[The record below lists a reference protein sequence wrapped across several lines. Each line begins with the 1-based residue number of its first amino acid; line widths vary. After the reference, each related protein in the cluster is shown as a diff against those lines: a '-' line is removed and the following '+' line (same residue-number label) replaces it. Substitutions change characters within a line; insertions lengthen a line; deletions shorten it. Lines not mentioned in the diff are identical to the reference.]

1 MKETR
6 ENNATEVIESQQRA
20 GDIVQYVLSTC
31 KAQGLK
37 ASSADQPS
45 VATYETTNIRQC
57 SPCRESD
64 FSMDKIRQP
73 GAGVGLVCMGGGD
86 NP

>member
-1 MKETR
+1 MRETR
-6 ENNATEVIESQQRA
+6 ENNPTEVIERQQRA
-20 GDIVQYVLSTC
+20 GDVVQYVLSTC

-45 VATYETTNIRQC
+45 VGTDETTNIRQC
-57 SPCRESD
+57 FPCRESD

-73 GAGVGLVCMGGGD
+73 GGRGWIGVHGGRG
-86 NP
+86 